1 MIFYKKYSLEINI
14 INKFAYVVKLINNA
28 SFINYAFN
36 QLSKDPIMESLIN
49 SLGHK
54 INPTERYNRNYA
66 LAICNL
72 IIEQQISFKAAI
84 TIKNK
89 FKELISGLSNSDII
103 KLDNNKVQS
112 IGLSFRKVEYMKNV
126 LIFFEKNNYEF
137 ENFTNKEVF
146 EKLISIKGVG
156 KWTCEMFLIFVLFR
170 PDIFSFGDIA
180 LINSIKKNYNVNSR
194 LQIEE
199 IVKNYKPF
207 RSIASLILWASVES
221 DTFYKKSIS

>member
-1 MIFYKKYSLEINI
+1 M
-14 INKFAYVVKLINNA
+14 VKLINNA

-112 IGLSFRKVEYMKNV
+112 IGLSFRGMK
-126 LIFFEKNNYEF
+126 IQTTIHKH
-137 ENFTNKEVF
+137 EVA
-146 EKLISIKGVG
+146 K
-156 KWTCEMFLIFVLFR
+156 
-170 PDIFSFGDIA
+170 
-180 LINSIKKNYNVNSR
+180 
-194 LQIEE
+194 
-199 IVKNYKPF
+199 
-207 RSIASLILWASVES
+207 
-221 DTFYKKSIS
+221 

>member
-1 MIFYKKYSLEINI
+1 MI
-14 INKFAYVVKLINNA
+14 KLINNEA
-28 SFINYAFN
+28 FINYAFN

-89 FKELISGLSNSDII
+89 FKELIIGLSNPDII

-194 LQIEE
+194 TEIEK
-199 IVKNYKPF
+199 IVNNYKPY

-221 DTFYKKSIS
+221 DTFFKKSIS

>member
-1 MIFYKKYSLEINI
+1 MI
-14 INKFAYVVKLINNA
+14 KLINNEA
-28 SFINYAFN
+28 FINYAFN
-36 QLSKDPIMESLIN
+36 QLSKDPVMESLIN

-89 FKELISGLSNSDII
+89 FKELITGLSNSDII
-103 KLDNNKVQS
+103 KLDNNKFQS

-199 IVKNYKPF
+199 IVNNYKPY

-221 DTFYKKSIS
+221 DTFFKKSIS